1 MTPCCHCYNHLHVP
15 FLRSGIE
22 IIPVPAHNHVLRLAD
37 QLDQQVVHNKPA
49 FSATVPPAE
58 PEPQPQEVDINQRRP
73 DAGAKEIVK
82 TTTAAIGSVDTDS
95 NMVGSGIADKDHID
109 A

>member
-1 MTPCCHCYNHLHVP
+1 MLVYRQYLVHPFISFSFFSCSHKLFFEQHLTGGIDVENDTVLSLVP
-15 FLRSGIE
+15 LLQWMSF
-22 IIPVPAHNHVLRLAD
+22 
-37 QLDQQVVHNKPA
+37 Q
-49 FSATVPPAE
+49 
-58 PEPQPQEVDINQRRP
+58 QRRP
-73 DAGAKEIVK
+73 DAGAEEIVK